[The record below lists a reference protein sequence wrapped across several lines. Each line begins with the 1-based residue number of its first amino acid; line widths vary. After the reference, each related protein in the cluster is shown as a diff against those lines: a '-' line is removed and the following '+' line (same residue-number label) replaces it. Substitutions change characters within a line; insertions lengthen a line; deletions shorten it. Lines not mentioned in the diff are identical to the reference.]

1 MAYFLITA
9 SIWFKKKLDFACF
22 QKNRDFTHEVNKK
35 LGHISF

>member
-1 MAYFLITA
+1 MAYFLITDL
-9 SIWFKKKLDFACF
+9 KKKLDFACF